1 MGDWQTVAGHRIR
14 ATEDSVEVV
23 PNGHMDVTHI
33 RWLFDDI
40 LLPIIAKHGLAFVL
54 LDARQGTPADAESR
68 RLISSWVREH
78 PGQTVF
84 AVFGASRTASAVG
97 TLLLNAI
104 RLVSGRQLQLKMFDE
119 RSDAEAWLQERRE
132 HHRKG
137 LPFAR

>member
-14 ATEDSVEVV
+14 ATEDSVEVA
-23 PNGHMDVTHI
+23 PSGHMYAAHI
-33 RWLFDDI
+33 RWLFDEV
-40 LLPIIAKHGLAFVL
+40 LLPIIAKHGIAFVL

-104 RLVSGRQLQLKMFDE
+104 RLMSGRQLQLKMFDE
-119 RSDAEAWLQERRE
+119 RADAEAWLQQRRE
-132 HHRKG
+132 RHQKG
-137 LPFAR
+137 LPIET